1 MYNFVSHL
9 LSGLAITNISSFMTV
24 IEPRYLKHVAAIA
37 PNPVKP
43 EKRLELSVICSCSLV
58 VSMFWFAWTSGP
70 DVHWVSPLLAMVLLG
85 TAILGLFVS
94 LYVSSHI

>member
-1 MYNFVSHL
+1 
-9 LSGLAITNISSFMTV
+9 MTV

-37 PNPVKP
+37 PAPVKP

-94 LYVSSHI
+94 LYVFLLLHLTIS